1 MHAYP
6 NFFYSIN
13 LLGEKLYDAKKN
25 FGKAIH
31 HGKKGRKKE
40 PEKIEIWKKNFLG
53 KIVHHEIE
61 FTPTSQSTL
70 PAFTTS
76 NDKYNELF

>member
-13 LLGEKLYDAKKN
+13 LLGDKLYD
-25 FGKAIH
+25 AIH

-40 PEKIEIWKKNFLG
+40 PEKSEIWKKNFLG

-70 PAFTTS
+70 PAFTAS

>member
-13 LLGEKLYDAKKN
+13 LLGDKLYDAKKN

-40 PEKIEIWKKNFLG
+40 PEKSEI
-53 KIVHHEIE
+53 
-61 FTPTSQSTL
+61 
-70 PAFTTS
+70 
-76 NDKYNELF
+76 